1 MITVFVY
8 NHAMFFAYKTVLVRD
23 CDSMYANRFRNYIY
37 GIPLDLDRQRSY
49 IISLN
54 NVGGGS
60 DISDVKY
67 MSDHAYIF
75 SNHIPK
81 KRTEFTVGGGHSLLW
96 PKATTFLSHIRAYSQ
111 SEAVIVACGRRPQE
125 WLSHEPGGMLS

>member
-1 MITVFVY
+1 MQCSLRT
-8 NHAMFFAYKTVLVRD
+8 NTVLVRD

-37 GIPLDLDRQRSY
+37 GIPLDLVRQRSY

-54 NVGGGS
+54 DVGGGS

-75 SNHIPK
+75 SNLIPK
-81 KRTEFTVGGGHSLLW
+81 KKYGIYLR
-96 PKATTFLSHIRAYSQ
+96 
-111 SEAVIVACGRRPQE
+111 RRPQFVMAKGHNIPK
-125 WLSHEPGGMLS
+125 SHTSLFVVGGRHSCLWAEATRINESKIPITAGIDCL